1 MKKATDSYY
10 TTQESKDR
18 VTDLARARER
28 SRSWIINK
36 CLEIALPLLESNGHR
51 PTKESPQ

>member
-10 TTQESKDR
+10 TTQARKER
-18 VTDLARARER
+18 VTELARARER

-36 CLEIALPLLESNGHR
+36 CLEIALPLLESNGR
-51 PTKESPQ
+51 QSTGDPQ